1 MLRPR
6 RVLVRDEAD
15 VAKFF
20 HQPRSPPAKTERSEG
35 RFFVDQHR
43 RRDPF
48 MVDDE
53 AQTNVFRSLV
63 GTVVETRTV
72 PQDTAAFRATLDET
86 GILSNTHEHAS
97 RFHAHTAGSS
107 DHIAEGNINGVSRQI
122 HVGIPMDVRTVICSA
137 LSTVMSDAL
146 PAGKVPSP
154 PPWEGLLIGRAS
166 QMLMRQR
173 PVGSAI

>member
-1 MLRPR
+1 
-6 RVLVRDEAD
+6 
-15 VAKFF
+15 
-20 HQPRSPPAKTERSEG
+20 
-35 RFFVDQHR
+35 
-43 RRDPF
+43 

-107 DHIAEGNINGVSRQI
+107 DHIAEGNINGVVRQI
-122 HVGIPMDVRTVICSA
+122 HLGIPRWTFQNGDLFSVIDRDIGMPCQARTRVPFT
-137 LSTVMSDAL
+137 STVTGRS
-146 PAGKVPSP
+146 PSSK
-154 PPWEGLLIGRAS
+154 GRAS